1 MEVSV
6 RPGPE
11 VAVTIAAVV
20 ALQAVAEHV
29 APDDPVIERYFTGKH
44 GIGMRRAREANPA
57 FAAQSHL
64 EVRMILEVP
73 GDLMATNVEAA
84 ATGTLS
90 DPVLADFE
98 MKGISTAHAQTEFRK
113 RKALGKTLWLTRA
126 REPRGPDLYRSAS
139 RIGHT
144 SRASGIHQQIAKP
157 PGAAAIRQCQTQKP
171 HLVAPT
177 HREPRVG
184 FVEGCGFRK
193 FWHANSGNSG
203 TLCYRRQELL

>member
-20 ALQAVAEHV
+20 AMQAVAEHI
-29 APDDPVIERYFTGKH
+29 APDDPVIQRYFTGKH

-73 GDLMATNVEAA
+73 GDLMATNAQAA

-90 DPVLADFE
+90 DPVFADFA
-98 MKGISTAHAQTEFRK
+98 MTGVSTAHAQSESGK
-113 RKALGKTLWLTRA
+113 RKALGKTLWTTRA
-126 REPRGPDLYRSAS
+126 GR
-139 RIGHT
+139 
-144 SRASGIHQQIAKP
+144 P
-157 PGAAAIRQCQTQKP
+157 P
-171 HLVAPT
+171 
-177 HREPRVG
+177 
-184 FVEGCGFRK
+184 
-193 FWHANSGNSG
+193 
-203 TLCYRRQELL
+203 

>member
-73 GDLMATNVEAA
+73 GDLMATNVV
-84 ATGTLS
+84 GS
-90 DPVLADFE
+90 VN
-98 MKGISTAHAQTEFRK
+98 S
-113 RKALGKTLWLTRA
+113 
-126 REPRGPDLYRSAS
+126 GPL
-139 RIGHT
+139 H
-144 SRASGIHQQIAKP
+144 
-157 PGAAAIRQCQTQKP
+157 
-171 HLVAPT
+171 
-177 HREPRVG
+177 
-184 FVEGCGFRK
+184 
-193 FWHANSGNSG
+193 SGNSG
-203 TLCYRRQELL
+203 TPKDLQKG

>member
-29 APDDPVIERYFTGKH
+29 APDDPVIQRYFTGKH

-90 DPVLADFE
+90 DPGLGRLRNERDFD
-98 MKGISTAHAQTEFRK
+98 
-113 RKALGKTLWLTRA
+113 RA
-126 REPRGPDLYRSAS
+126 RSN
-139 RIGHT
+139 
-144 SRASGIHQQIAKP
+144 GIPQAES
-157 PGAAAIRQCQTQKP
+157 PG
-171 HLVAPT
+171 
-177 HREPRVG
+177 
-184 FVEGCGFRK
+184 
-193 FWHANSGNSG
+193 
-203 TLCYRRQELL
+203 